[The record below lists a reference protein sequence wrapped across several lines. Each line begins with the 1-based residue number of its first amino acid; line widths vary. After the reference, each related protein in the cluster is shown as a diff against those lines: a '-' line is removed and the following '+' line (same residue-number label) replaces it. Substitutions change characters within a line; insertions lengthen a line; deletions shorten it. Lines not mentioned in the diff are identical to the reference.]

1 MDRALA
7 EGDQLASSRQYSFN
21 ETAIAPNG
29 VTPVPACLYVV
40 ATPIGHL
47 DDITLR
53 AIETLREVD
62 VIAAEDTRHSSK
74 LMRHL
79 AINTPLVS
87 YHDHSDAAAMENLLR
102 RLRSGESI
110 ALISDAGTPLVSD
123 PGYKL
128 VEACYAEHIEV
139 VPVPGVSATI
149 TALSAGGLPTDHFY
163 FEGFL
168 PAKAGQ
174 RANRLKAIRAIEAT
188 LIFFES
194 PRRLISSLEAMCAE
208 LGNREAALCR
218 ELTKTHETLRRDR
231 LSGLCD
237 FVRAD
242 VNQQRGE
249 VVILVEGF
257 ARADA
262 AVAPEVWVWLERLAA
277 ELPPRRAAAVVA
289 DVVGLP
295 ARDLYQWLLDQR
307 GDT

>member
-1 MDRALA
+1 M
-7 EGDQLASSRQYSFN
+7 
-21 ETAIAPNG
+21 
-29 VTPVPACLYVV
+29 PACLYVV

-47 DDITLR
+47 GDITLR
-53 AIETLREVD
+53 AIEILREVD
-62 VIAAEDTRHSSK
+62 VIAAEDTRHSVK
-74 LMRHL
+74 LMQHL
-79 AINTPLVS
+79 DIRTPLVS
-87 YHDHSDAAAMENLLR
+87 YHDHSHAANVENLLR

-110 ALISDAGTPLVSD
+110 ALISDAGTPLISD

-128 VEACYAEHIEV
+128 VEACYREHILV
-139 VPVPGVSATI
+139 VPIPGASATI
-149 TALSAGGLPTDHFY
+149 TALSAAGLPTDHFY

-194 PRRLISSLEAMCAE
+194 PRRLISSLEAMVAA
-208 LGNREAALCR
+208 LGNREATLCR

-231 LSGLCD
+231 LSGLCE

-249 VVILVEGF
+249 VVIVVEGF

-262 AVAPEVWVWLERLAA
+262 DIAPETWVWLERLAE

-289 DVVGLP
+289 EVVGLP

>member
-1 MDRALA
+1 M
-7 EGDQLASSRQYSFN
+7 
-21 ETAIAPNG
+21 
-29 VTPVPACLYVV
+29 PACLYVV

-47 DDITLR
+47 GDITLR
-53 AIETLREVD
+53 AIEVLREVD
-62 VIAAEDTRHSSK
+62 VIAAEDTRHSVK
-74 LMRHL
+74 LMQHL
-79 AINTPLVS
+79 DIRTPLVS
-87 YHDHSDAAAMENLLR
+87 YHDHSNAANVENLLR

-110 ALISDAGTPLVSD
+110 ALISDAGTPLISD

-128 VEACYAEHIEV
+128 VEACYREHILV
-139 VPVPGVSATI
+139 VPIPGASATI
-149 TALSAGGLPTDHFY
+149 TALSAAGLPTDHFY

-174 RANRLKAIRAIEAT
+174 RTNRLKAIRAIEAT

-194 PRRLISSLEAMCAE
+194 PRRLISSLEAMVAA
-208 LGNREAALCR
+208 LGNREATLCR

-231 LSGLCD
+231 LSGLCE

-249 VVILVEGF
+249 VVIVVEGF

-262 AVAPEVWVWLERLAA
+262 DIAPETWVWLERLAE

-289 DVVGLP
+289 EVVGLP

>member
-1 MDRALA
+1 M
-7 EGDQLASSRQYSFN
+7 
-21 ETAIAPNG
+21 
-29 VTPVPACLYVV
+29 PACLYVV

-47 DDITLR
+47 GDITLR
-53 AIETLREVD
+53 AIEILREVD
-62 VIAAEDTRHSSK
+62 VIAAEDTRHSVK
-74 LMRHL
+74 LMQHL
-79 AINTPLVS
+79 DIRTPLVS
-87 YHDHSDAAAMENLLR
+87 YHDHSHAANVENLLR

-110 ALISDAGTPLVSD
+110 ALISDAGTPLISD

-128 VEACYAEHIEV
+128 VEACYREHILV
-139 VPVPGVSATI
+139 VPIPGASATI
-149 TALSAGGLPTDHFY
+149 TALSAAGLPTDHFY

-174 RANRLKAIRAIEAT
+174 RTNRLKAIRAIEAT

-194 PRRLISSLEAMCAE
+194 PRRLISSLEAMVAA
-208 LGNREAALCR
+208 LGNREATLCR

-231 LSGLCD
+231 LSGLCE

-249 VVILVEGF
+249 VVIVVEGF

-262 AVAPEVWVWLERLAA
+262 DIAPETWVWLERLAE

-289 DVVGLP
+289 EVVGLP

>member
-1 MDRALA
+1 M
-7 EGDQLASSRQYSFN
+7 
-21 ETAIAPNG
+21 
-29 VTPVPACLYVV
+29 PACLYVV

-47 DDITLR
+47 GDITLR
-53 AIETLREVD
+53 AIEILREVD
-62 VIAAEDTRHSSK
+62 VIAAEDTRHSVK
-74 LMRHL
+74 LMQHL
-79 AINTPLVS
+79 DIRTPLVS
-87 YHDHSDAAAMENLLR
+87 YHDHSHAANVENLLR

-128 VEACYAEHIEV
+128 VEACYREHILV
-139 VPVPGVSATI
+139 VPIPGASATI
-149 TALSAGGLPTDHFY
+149 TALSAAGLPTDHFY

-174 RANRLKAIRAIEAT
+174 RTNRLKAIRAIEAT

-194 PRRLISSLEAMCAE
+194 PRRLISSLEAMVAA
-208 LGNREAALCR
+208 LGDREAALCR

-231 LSGLCD
+231 LSGLRE

-257 ARADA
+257 ARVDADI
-262 AVAPEVWVWLERLAA
+262 APETWVWLERLAE

-289 DVVGLP
+289 EVVGLP

>member
-1 MDRALA
+1 M
-7 EGDQLASSRQYSFN
+7 
-21 ETAIAPNG
+21 
-29 VTPVPACLYVV
+29 PACLYVV

-128 VEACYAEHIEV
+128 VEACYAEHIVV

>member
-1 MDRALA
+1 M
-7 EGDQLASSRQYSFN
+7 
-21 ETAIAPNG
+21 
-29 VTPVPACLYVV
+29 PACLYVV

-47 DDITLR
+47 GDITLR
-53 AIETLREVD
+53 AIEVLREVD
-62 VIAAEDTRHSSK
+62 VIAAEDTRHSVK
-74 LMRHL
+74 LMQHL
-79 AINTPLVS
+79 DIRTPLVS
-87 YHDHSDAAAMENLLR
+87 YHDHSNAANVENLLR

-110 ALISDAGTPLVSD
+110 ALISDAGTPLISD

-128 VEACYAEHIEV
+128 VEACYREHILV
-139 VPVPGVSATI
+139 VPIPGASATI
-149 TALSAGGLPTDHFY
+149 TALSAAGLPTDHFY

-174 RANRLKAIRAIEAT
+174 RTNRLKAVRAIEAT

-194 PRRLISSLEAMCAE
+194 PRRLISSLEAMVAA
-208 LGNREAALCR
+208 LGNREAMLCR

-231 LSGLCD
+231 LSGLCE

-249 VVILVEGF
+249 VVIVVEGF

-262 AVAPEVWVWLERLAA
+262 DIAPETWVWLERLAE

-289 DVVGLP
+289 EVVGLP

>member
-1 MDRALA
+1 M
-7 EGDQLASSRQYSFN
+7 
-21 ETAIAPNG
+21 
-29 VTPVPACLYVV
+29 PACLYVV

-62 VIAAEDTRHSSK
+62 VIAAEDTRHSAK
-74 LMRHL
+74 LMQHL
-79 AINTPLVS
+79 DIRTPMVS
-87 YHDHSDAAAMENLLR
+87 YHDHSDAAAVENLLR

-128 VEACYAEHIEV
+128 VEACYAERISV
-139 VPVPGVSATI
+139 VPIPGVSATI
-149 TALSAGGLPTDHFY
+149 TALSAAGLPTDHFY

-174 RANRLKAIRAIEAT
+174 RINRLKAIRAIEAT

-194 PRRLISSLEAMCAE
+194 PRRLISSLEAMCAA

-218 ELTKTHETLRRDR
+218 ELTKTHETLCRDR
-231 LSGLCD
+231 LSGICE

-262 AVAPEVWVWLERLAA
+262 DIAPETWVWLEKLAE

-289 DVVGLP
+289 EVVGLP

-307 GDT
+307 RDT

>member
-1 MDRALA
+1 M
-7 EGDQLASSRQYSFN
+7 
-21 ETAIAPNG
+21 
-29 VTPVPACLYVV
+29 PACLYVV

-47 DDITLR
+47 GDITLR
-53 AIETLREVD
+53 AIEILREVD
-62 VIAAEDTRHSSK
+62 VIAAEDTRHSVK
-74 LMRHL
+74 LMQHL
-79 AINTPLVS
+79 DIRTPLVS
-87 YHDHSDAAAMENLLR
+87 YHDHSHAANVENLLR

-128 VEACYAEHIEV
+128 VEACYREHILV
-139 VPVPGVSATI
+139 VPIPGASATI
-149 TALSAGGLPTDHFY
+149 TALSAAGLPTDHFY

-174 RANRLKAIRAIEAT
+174 RTNRLKAIRAIEAT

-194 PRRLISSLEAMCAE
+194 PRRLISSLEAMVAA
-208 LGNREAALCR
+208 LGDREAALCR

-231 LSGLCD
+231 LSGLRE

-257 ARADA
+257 ARVDADI
-262 AVAPEVWVWLERLAA
+262 APETWVWLERLAE

-289 DVVGLP
+289 EVVGVP

>member
-1 MDRALA
+1 M
-7 EGDQLASSRQYSFN
+7 
-21 ETAIAPNG
+21 
-29 VTPVPACLYVV
+29 PACLYVV

-128 VEACYAEHIEV
+128 VEACYAEHIVV

-174 RANRLKAIRAIEAT
+174 RSNRLKAIRAIEAT

-231 LSGLCD
+231 LSGLCE